1 MNLRT
6 LDDVE
11 TASRKVLLRV
21 DVNSPID
28 PVTGRI
34 LDDHRFRH
42 HRATLREL
50 DDAALVVLAHQ
61 SRPGRDDFTA
71 LEEHADVLERVA
83 GRPVRYVPDYFGPT
97 ARDAVEDLEP
107 GDILLLE
114 NVRFYSEENLRD
126 LDRDRMRNSHPVE
139 ALAPLH
145 DLYVNDAFACSHR
158 NQISMVGYPA
168 ALPAAAGRLVERE
181 VAALDRAAPGPGTL
195 FLLGGAK
202 VEDSLHVA
210 ENVLR
215 EDSTVASTGL
225 FANLMLK
232 AEGHEP
238 GDETERILRE
248 NGCTDETL
256 DRARDLIENH
266 RDRLLTPRDV
276 AVSSDDERLELFVD
290 ELPADPALSDI
301 GLETVSAYADRI
313 EDADAVVCNG
323 PAGVFENKLFSV
335 GTEELLKV
343 MADADAF
350 TVLGGGHIVTA
361 LRRAGLQNAM
371 NHVSTGGGALLTY
384 IADEGLPGLETIRA

>member
-28 PVTGRI
+28 PATGRI

-42 HRATLREL
+42 HRGTLREL

-61 SRPGRDDFTA
+61 SRPGRDDFTT

-83 GRPVRYVPDYFGPT
+83 GRPVRYVPDYFGPA
-97 ARDAVEDLEP
+97 ARDAVEELEP
-107 GDILLLE
+107 GEILLLE

-126 LDRDRMRNSHPVE
+126 LDRDRMGNSHPVDS
-139 ALAPLH
+139 LAPLH

-181 VAALDRAAPGPGTL
+181 ISALDRAAPGPGTL

-202 VEDSLHVA
+202 VEDSLRVA

-215 EDSTVASTGL
+215 EGSTVAATGL
-225 FANLMLK
+225 FANLLLK
-232 AEGHEP
+232 AEGHDL

-248 NGCTDETL
+248 NGCTDGAL
-256 DRARDLIENH
+256 DRAQELAEAHGDA
-266 RDRLLTPRDV
+266 LLTPRDV
-276 AVSSDDERLELFVD
+276 AVASDDERLELFVD
-290 ELPADPALSDI
+290 ELPTNPPLSDI

-323 PAGVFENKLFSV
+323 PAGVFENQLFAV
-335 GTEELLKV
+335 GTEEILKV
-343 MADADAF
+343 MADSDAF

-361 LRRAGLQNAM
+361 LRRAGLQDSM
-371 NHVSTGGGALLTY
+371 NHVSTGGGALLAY
-384 IADEGLPGLETIRA
+384 IAGERLPGLETIRA

>member
-6 LDDVE
+6 LGDVE

-21 DVNSPID
+21 DINSPID

-61 SRPGRDDFTA
+61 SRPGRDDFTT

-97 ARDAVEDLEP
+97 ARGAVEDLEP
-107 GDILLLE
+107 GEILLLE

-126 LDRDRMRNSHPVE
+126 LDRDRMGSSHPVE

-195 FLLGGAK
+195 FILGGAK
-202 VEDSLHVA
+202 VEDSLRVA

-215 EDSTVASTGL
+215 EGSTVAATGL
-225 FANLMLK
+225 FANLLLK
-232 AEGHEP
+232 AEGHDL

-248 NGCTDETL
+248 NGCTDGTL
-256 DRARDLIENH
+256 DRARDLAAAH
-266 RDRLLTPRDV
+266 GDALLTPRDV
-276 AVSSDDERLELFVD
+276 AVASDDERLELFVD
-290 ELPADPALSDI
+290 ELPTDPPLSDI
-301 GLETVSAYADRI
+301 GLETVSTYADRI

-323 PAGVFENKLFSV
+323 PAGVFENTLFAV
-335 GTEELLKV
+335 GTEEILKV
-343 MADADAF
+343 MADSDAF

-361 LRRAGLQNAM
+361 LRRAGLQDSM
-371 NHVSTGGGALLTY
+371 DHVSTGGGALLDY
-384 IADEGLPGLETIRA
+384 IAGERLPGLETIRT